1 MTELDELYNNSLNE
15 NNKSDSS
22 VETIVDFF
30 PGEEELKEQHEL
42 QKNLMEDNTI
52 SDKENQ
58 EEEKED
64 YETKITETENE
75 EINKK
80 QIKKLKKKK
89 KVNKKSKKNKITLIA
104 KDKKTE
110 KPKLSSQEL
119 AKQFSQSIKH
129 KFKKRSNSL
138 IKNEN
143 KDIENII
150 NNNIKNENE
159 IKIIRSS
166 STEILT
172 KSKIEE
178 LSESEEEIKQKKKK
192 KQKKKTLK
200 FDYYLQKVK
209 EKDNFIDHLQKVR
222 KLFIEKKFIPEKI
235 FTYVINP
242 GNASYLI
249 KKAMNHRINW
259 RESSMSV
266 TSLFHFKWQQN
277 TKFIDYDHLSK
288 IESIPQI
295 VNHFEFVKTIANKS
309 NMFLNLFDYCEKNDI
324 NVFKYVPF
332 TIITSVN
339 NDNEKNFNNIFS
351 NIENYI
357 VDYNKIEMKKKNLN
371 KEKLYSNNFI
381 LEDKNIIGQ
390 KTEITIPSTH
400 YNKKNLWVIK
410 AVNLNRGQCIR
421 ISDSLE
427 KIHEIIKT
435 LNTGIKLTNITK
447 DNNENNIQFKYDD
460 KREIPLSDTYKTDKI
475 IIQKYIEKPLLYYDR
490 KCDMRIWVLLT
501 HQMKVYL
508 FKEGHLKTCSAKF
521 DINNNKDAFVHIT
534 NYSYQKYCDNF
545 QKFELGNEVPFYDF
559 QKFLDKI
566 CPDDKKINV
575 QKDILS
581 KVKEIIMLSMNSI
594 KEKINRN
601 NRNFC
606 FEIFGY
612 DFMLDNQFNVYLI
625 EINMNPGI
633 EISSPWINVI
643 IPRMIDDCL
652 RLTIDTI
659 FPTKYHFDKSEEI
672 QLEDCKNDL
681 GLMDKF
687 VFRKKKS
694 VIDQGIGT
702 NDLNQND
709 LNNKNVPINNNNN
722 NNQNNN
728 INQNNNNKNNN
739 NEKVNNE
746 NKENIINENNNNN
759 DSDNLI
765 NKEKNEMNKTLSNKD
780 NENEKNSE
788 NIEKKKTKYNEKIN
802 DIILD
807 DDDINKINKKD
818 KEKNK
823 ENESENKKEKEY
835 ISPYPVPGY
844 SNNENLWEEIG
855 DISIKKKAYTGL
867 RYMLSKKDS
876 KTTN

>member
-22 VETIVDFF
+22 IETIVDFF

-42 QKNLMEDNTI
+42 QKNLMEENSI
-52 SDKENQ
+52 SDNENQ

-64 YETKITETENE
+64 YETKITETENDE
-75 EINKK
+75 LNKK
-80 QIKKLKKKK
+80 QIKKIKKKK
-89 KVNKKSKKNKITLIA
+89 KLKKSKKNKITLIA
-104 KDKKTE
+104 KDKKNE

-119 AKQFSQSIKH
+119 ARQFSQKIKH

-159 IKIIRSS
+159 IKLIRSS
-166 STEILT
+166 STEILS

-192 KQKKKTLK
+192 KYKKKNLK
-200 FDYYLQKVK
+200 PYDTNIIKKKK
-209 EKDNFIDHLQKVR
+209 EKENFIDHLQKVR
-222 KLFIEKKFIPEKI
+222 KLFTEKKFIPEKI
-235 FTYVINP
+235 YTYVINP

-249 KKAMNHRINW
+249 KNSMNHRINW

-266 TSLFHFKWQQN
+266 TSLFNFKWQQN
-277 TKFIDYDHLSK
+277 TKFIDYDHLSQ

-295 VNHFEFVKTIANKS
+295 VNHFEFVKCIANKS

-339 NDNEKNFNNIFS
+339 NDNEKNFSNIFS

-357 VDYNKIEMKKKNLN
+357 IDYDKIEMKKKKNLN
-371 KEKLYSNNFI
+371 KDKLYSTSFL
-381 LEDKNIIGQ
+381 LEDKYKIGE

-421 ISDSLE
+421 IADSIE
-427 KIHEIIKT
+427 KIHDIIKT

-447 DNNENNIQFKYDD
+447 ENNENNIQFKYDD
-460 KREIPLSDTYKTDKI
+460 KREIPLSDTYRTDKI

-501 HQMKVYL
+501 HQMKVY
-508 FKEGHLKTCSAKF
+508 FYKEGHLKTCSAKF

-534 NYSYQKYCDNF
+534 NYSFQKYCDNF

-566 CPDDKKINV
+566 SPDDKKIDL

-612 DFMLDNQFNVYLI
+612 DFMMDNQFNVYLI

-643 IPRMIDDCL
+643 IPRMLDDAL

-659 FPTKYHFDKSEEI
+659 FPPKYHFEKSTEI
-672 QLEDCKNDL
+672 KIEDCKNDL

-687 VFRKKKS
+687 VLRKKKNL
-694 VIDQGIGT
+694 VDQGTGT
-702 NDLNQND
+702 NDLNQKD
-709 LNNKNVPINNNNN
+709 LNDKIVKINDNQ

-728 INQNNNNKNNN
+728 NINNNNINNN
-739 NEKVNNE
+739 NDKDNNE
-746 NKENIINENNNNN
+746 IKENIINENDNNNN
-759 DSDNLI
+759 TLI
-765 NKEKNEMNKTLSNKD
+765 NIEKNDMDKTLSNKD
-780 NENEKNSE
+780 KEENEKNSE
-788 NIEKKKTKYNEKIN
+788 NIEKMKSTYNEKLN

-807 DDDINKINKKD
+807 DEDINKINKKD
-818 KEKNK
+818 NEKNK
-823 ENESENKKEKEY
+823 EEDKKEKEY

-855 DISIKKKAYTGL
+855 DISIKKKSYTGL
-867 RYMLSKKDS
+867 RYMLSRKES
-876 KTTN
+876 KTVN